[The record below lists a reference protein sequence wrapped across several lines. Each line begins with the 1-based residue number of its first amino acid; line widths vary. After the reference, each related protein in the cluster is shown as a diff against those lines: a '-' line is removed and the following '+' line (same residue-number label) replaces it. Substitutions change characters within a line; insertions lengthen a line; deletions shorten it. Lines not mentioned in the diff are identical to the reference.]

1 MLWEVIG
8 SNSYRVS
15 VPPKMDF
22 AKNILQKYG
31 WKEGDGL
38 GKNADGIVKPIK
50 ASFKFN
56 SSGLG
61 SDQAK
66 DLTNNWWDRVFNEA
80 AINIEVGPSGK
91 ITQKEQD
98 AVEISNKSYS
108 VKKLKQKTADGK
120 ANYGGFL
127 KASTLLTN
135 VGREEDIEGHV
146 QTEDIEF
153 KAAKVLTDEELFAA
167 CGGRTA
173 HKGARHGLNL
183 TGKLARIE
191 AQNNK
196 LLQELE
202 SKSFEKVIKSN
213 DWQQVQKRKKSK
225 KKKRNEERWNERH
238 QEEEEDDLKDMVHNA
253 NYVVK
258 KNKKKAKEEQRM
270 ESDLV
275 DELSESMGLFDTLP
289 EEDGH
294 EPEPGPSIEDELD
307 VLSEKIRKLDHNSV
321 VIKKKDKKKK
331 KKARAQEEDE
341 DGGED
346 QSMDPS
352 AKYKKNYKK
361 EQKLNNVLLRE
372 LVDHEVEPEKPVKP
386 KKLLKSD
393 SEASDSEEDVVARIQ
408 ADREKLQSKIPK
420 IKVSELTEEDQQTV
434 AEKFKEKHRNGLK
447 RVNRHKA
454 KKKKSKRKARQMS
467 KLADVLEKL

>member
-1 MLWEVIG
+1 
-8 SNSYRVS
+8 
-15 VPPKMDF
+15 MDF
-22 AKNILQKYG
+22 AKNILHKYG
-31 WKEGDGL
+31 WREGDGL
-38 GKNADGIVKPIK
+38 GKNSDGIVKPIK

-80 AINIEVGPSGK
+80 ANNIEVGPSGK
-91 ITQKEQD
+91 ISQKEKD

-108 VKKLKQKTADGK
+108 VKKLKQKTVDGK

-146 QTEDIEF
+146 HTEDIEF
-153 KAAKVLTDEELFAA
+153 KPARVLTDEELFAA

-191 AQNNK
+191 AQNTK

-225 KKKRNEERWNERH
+225 KKKRNEERWIETH
-238 QEEEEDDLKDMVHNA
+238 QEEEEDNLKDMIHNA

-258 KNKKKAKEEQRM
+258 KNKKKAKEEHRM
-270 ESDLV
+270 ESELV
-275 DELSESMGLFDTLP
+275 DELSESMGLFDALP
-289 EEDGH
+289 EDDGH
-294 EPEPGPSIEDELD
+294 EPDPGPSIEEELD

-321 VIKKKDKKKK
+321 VIKRKDKKKK
-331 KKARAQEEDE
+331 KKRGKAHEDDE
-341 DGGED
+341 QD

-352 AKYKKNYKK
+352 AKYRKDYKK
-361 EQKLNNVLLRE
+361 EQKLNNELLRQM
-372 LVDHEVEPEKPVKP
+372 VSHEVPPEKPKKP

-408 ADREKLQSKIPK
+408 ADREKMHSKIPT

-434 AEKFKEKHRNGLK
+434 AEKFKEKHWNGVK
-447 RVNRHKA
+447 RVGRHKA
-454 KKKKSKRKARQMS
+454 QRRKSKKKARQLS
-467 KLADVLEKL
+467 KLADCLEKL